1 MNNRVYI
8 PVTPPF
14 PLTRDISEAADLAL
28 VLDPDCN
35 LVRLARPLPAGL
47 ADFFLAARASGL
59 LRSGLRAELAPG
71 ETLPPDTLPDL
82 PGRDALREEVRQL
95 GSLLADLTDCPKVA
109 LRIEVLER
117 AMCPRLHID
126 HVGLRLLC
134 TWVGP
139 ATEWLA
145 DADADRS
152 RLGTDDVM
160 PDPSALRRADAGD
173 ILVLK
178 GEGWPGNAGHG
189 VIHRSPALT
198 PAQPLRI
205 IAALDALFPMS

>member
-1 MNNRVYI
+1 MNKRVCI
-8 PVTPPF
+8 PIAPPCPVT
-14 PLTRDISEAADLAL
+14 RDVGEPADLAL

-35 LVRLARPLPAGL
+35 LVRLARPVPAGL
-47 ADFFLAARASGL
+47 TDYLQAAHAAGV
-59 LRSGLRAELAPG
+59 LRSGVRAELLPGAP
-71 ETLPPDTLPDL
+71 LPADTLPDL

-95 GSLLADLTDCPKVA
+95 ASLLADLTDCPKVA

-134 TWVGP
+134 TWIGP
-139 ATEWLA
+139 ATEWLD

-173 ILVLK
+173 ILILK

-205 IAALDALFPMS
+205 IAALDALFPLS

>member
-1 MNNRVYI
+1 MYI
-8 PVTPPF
+8 PVTPLCPV
-14 PLTRDISEAADLAL
+14 TRDVSEAADLAL

-35 LVRLARPLPAGL
+35 LVRLARSLPAGL
-47 ADFFLAARASGL
+47 ADCLQAAHAAGI

-71 ETLPPDTLPDL
+71 ETLPLDTLPDL

-95 GSLLADLTDCPKVA
+95 ASLLADLTDCPKVA

-117 AMCPRLHID
+117 AMCPRLHVD

-134 TWVGP
+134 TWIGP

-205 IAALDALFPMS
+205 IAALDALFPVS

>member
-14 PLTRDISEAADLAL
+14 PVTRDISEAADLAL

-35 LVRLARPLPAGL
+35 LVRLARRVPAGL
-47 ADFFLAARASGL
+47 TAYLQAAYAAGA
-59 LRSGLRAELAPG
+59 LRSGLRAELLPG
-71 ETLPPDTLPDL
+71 ATLAADALPDL

-95 GSLLADLTDCPKVA
+95 ASLLADLTDCPKVA

-117 AMCPRLHID
+117 AMCPRLHVD

-134 TWVGP
+134 TWIGP

-205 IAALDALFPMS
+205 IAALDALFPVS

>member
-14 PLTRDISEAADLAL
+14 PITRDVSEPADLAL

-35 LVRLARPLPAGL
+35 LVCLARPLPAGL
-47 ADFFLAARASGL
+47 TDYLQAAHAAGV
-59 LRSGLRAELAPG
+59 LRSGLRAELLPG
-71 ETLPPDTLPDL
+71 ATLPADTLPDL

-95 GSLLADLTDCPKVA
+95 ASLLADLTECPKVA
-109 LRIEVLER
+109 VRIEVLER

-126 HVGLRLLC
+126 HVGLRMLC
-134 TWVGP
+134 TWIGP

-205 IAALDALFPMS
+205 IAALDALFPVS